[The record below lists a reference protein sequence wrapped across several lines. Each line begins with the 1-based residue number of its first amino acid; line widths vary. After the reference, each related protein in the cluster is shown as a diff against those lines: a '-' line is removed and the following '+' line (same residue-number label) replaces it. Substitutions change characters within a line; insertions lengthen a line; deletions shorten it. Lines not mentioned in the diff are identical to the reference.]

1 MPENGRIVV
10 FGDIIDDVVAVPSGP
25 IRTDTD
31 TVSSIRF
38 RPGGSAANTASWLG
52 SVGAEVRFIG
62 TVAADDV
69 ARHSLEL
76 EASGVSVHLEP
87 HATLP
92 TGAIVVIVDGETRT
106 MLTERGAN
114 AVLDPDLV
122 TDELLSTASVL
133 HLTGHT
139 LFGMAEPSRF
149 TALIA
154 RARAAGVEVCV
165 DPGSAGYIADFGV
178 DAALGYITGAT
189 IIVPNLEEG
198 RALTGLVDP
207 IAVAAALAEL
217 FPLVALT
224 LDASGVVVARS
235 GEQPVLIEAVPT
247 SIVDPTGAGDAF
259 TAGFLAGL
267 VSSGDAL
274 DAARAGVALASRAV
288 SSVGARPAHSPTSSS

>member
-1 MPENGRIVV
+1 MPDSSRSIVV
-10 FGDIIDDVVAVPSGP
+10 FGDIIDDVVAVPRGA

-52 SVGAEVRFIG
+52 SLGAPVHFLGMVGV
-62 TVAADDV
+62 DDT
-69 ARHSLEL
+69 ARHTLDL
-76 EASGVSVHLEP
+76 MDHGVWPHLTGHP
-87 HATLP
+87 TLP

-114 AVLDPDLV
+114 AVLDPALV
-122 TDELLSTASVL
+122 TDELLADAAIL

-139 LFGMAEPSRF
+139 LFGMKSPELF

-178 DAALGYITGAT
+178 EQALAFFEGAT
-189 IIVPNLEEG
+189 IVVPNLEEG

-207 IAVAAALAEL
+207 VEVASALAER

-224 LDASGVVVARS
+224 LDTNGVVVARS
-235 GEQPVLIEAVPT
+235 GEAPIVVPAVPT
-247 SIVDPTGAGDAF
+247 SVVDPTGAGDAF
-259 TAGFLAGL
+259 TAGFLHGIFTGEAAD
-267 VSSGDAL
+267 V
-274 DAARAGVALASRAV
+274 AARAGVALASRAV
-288 SSVGARPAHSPTSSS
+288 SSMGARPAH

>member
-1 MPENGRIVV
+1 MPEAERSIVV
-10 FGDIIDDVVAVPSGP
+10 FGDIIDDVVAVPRGP

-52 SVGAEVRFIG
+52 SLGAPVHFLGMVGV
-62 TVAADDV
+62 DDT
-69 ARHSLEL
+69 ARHTLDL
-76 EASGVSVHLEP
+76 MDHGVWPRLAGHP
-87 HATLP
+87 TLP

-122 TDELLSTASVL
+122 TDELLSSAGIL

-139 LFGMAEPSRF
+139 LFGMADPTRF

-154 RARAAGVEVCV
+154 RAVAAGVRVCV

-178 DAALGYITGAT
+178 EQALSFIEGAS
-189 IIVPNLEEG
+189 ILVPNLEEG
-198 RALTGLVDP
+198 RALTGLTDPVD
-207 IAVAAALAEL
+207 VASALAER

-224 LDASGVVVARS
+224 LDTNGVVVARA
-235 GEQPVLIEAVPT
+235 GEEPVTIPAVRT
-247 SIVDPTGAGDAF
+247 EVVDPTGAGDAF
-259 TAGFLAGL
+259 TAGFLHGL
-267 VSSGDAL
+267 FTDATAEV
-274 DAARAGVALASRAV
+274 AARAGVELASRAV
-288 SSVGARPAHSPTSSS
+288 SLMGARPQR

>member
-1 MPENGRIVV
+1 MPDSAGAARIVV

-31 TVSSIRF
+31 TASSIRF

-52 SVGAEVRFIG
+52 SVGAPVHFIG
-62 TVAADDV
+62 TVGAADV
-69 ARHSLEL
+69 ARHTLEL

-122 TDELLSTASVL
+122 NDELLAGARLL

-139 LFGMAEPSRF
+139 LFGMDAPDRF

-178 DAALGYITGAT
+178 DAALGFIAGAT
-189 IIVPNLEEG
+189 ILVPNLEEG
-198 RALTGLVDP
+198 RALTGLVEPVD
-207 IAVAAALAEL
+207 VAAALARL

-224 LDASGVVVARS
+224 LDASGVVVARR
-235 GEQPVLIEAVPT
+235 GEAPVVVAAVPT

-259 TAGFLAGL
+259 TAGFLAAL
-267 VSSGDAL
+267 LETGDAIA
-274 DAARAGVALASRAV
+274 AARAGVALASRAV
-288 SSVGARPAHSPTSSS
+288 SSVGARPVLP

>member
-1 MPENGRIVV
+1 MPDSVPGARIVV

-52 SVGAEVRFIG
+52 SVGAPVHFIG
-62 TVAADDV
+62 TVGAADV
-69 ARHSLEL
+69 ARHELEL
-76 EASGVSVHLEP
+76 AASGVSVHLEP
-87 HATLP
+87 HDSLP

-122 TDELLSTASVL
+122 TDELLAGAAML

-139 LFGMAEPSRF
+139 LFGMDSPDRF

-178 DAALGYITGAT
+178 DAALGFIAGAT
-189 IIVPNLEEG
+189 ILVPNLEEG
-198 RALTGLVDP
+198 RALTGLVEP
-207 IAVAAALAEL
+207 VAVAAALSQL

-224 LDASGVVVARS
+224 LDASGVVVARQ
-235 GEQPVLIEAVPT
+235 GEQPVVIAAVPT

-259 TAGFLAGL
+259 TAGFLATL
-267 VSSGDAL
+267 LESGDAV
-274 DAARAGVALASRAV
+274 AAAHAGVALASRAV
-288 SSVGARPAHSPTSSS
+288 SSVGARPVLP